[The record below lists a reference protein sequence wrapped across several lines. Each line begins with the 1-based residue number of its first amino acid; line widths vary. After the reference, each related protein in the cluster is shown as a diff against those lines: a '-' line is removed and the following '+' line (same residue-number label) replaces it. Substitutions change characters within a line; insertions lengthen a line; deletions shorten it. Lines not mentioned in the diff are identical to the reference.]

1 MRRAARALT
10 AGLLLLAL
18 AEGAARL
25 LHQPP
30 PVRRVYDPFAFRI
43 PEPDLDDS
51 FRTPA
56 GETVRV
62 RLNELGLR
70 GPRLAEPVAP
80 GTLTLVFLGGSAVE
94 NYGWNEA
101 DTFPVLAGAELARRL
116 GRPARVFNG
125 GMSGAVS
132 ATSLARLQHQVLDLR
147 PDLVV
152 VMDGIN
158 DLLGGFH
165 PGYRPDGRHLRPPP
179 VAGQRPLSYLL
190 DWLRTRQSLARRTPR
205 RAARELRRLD
215 YGDFPARLVFARNVR
230 AMAAIAEATGVPIL
244 LLTQPTTYRDQ
255 PGAEDLRRY
264 YLTESLV
271 DLGQAPPD
279 VPSLAAGMRAFNAT
293 TAALPATPLGH
304 GRPPDPRFVRVLDL
318 AAQVEPSYELFLD
331 ECHLTKAGNQD
342 VAARIV
348 GAMAELLSAA
358 PPPAR

>member
-18 AEGAARL
+18 AEGLARL
-25 LHQPP
+25 LHEPP

-43 PEPDLDDS
+43 PQPDLEDS
-51 FRTPA
+51 FLNA
-56 GETVRV
+56 SGETVRV

-94 NYGWNEA
+94 SYGWNEA
-101 DTFPVLAGAELARRL
+101 DTFTVLAGAELARRL
-116 GRPARVFNG
+116 GRPVRVFNG

-132 ATSLARLQHQVLDLR
+132 ATSLARLQHQVLGLR

-179 VAGQRPLSYLL
+179 VAGQRPRSYLL
-190 DWLRTRQSLARRTPR
+190 DWLRARPAWARRAPR
-205 RAARELRRLD
+205 QAARELRHLD
-215 YGDFPARLVFARNVR
+215 YADFPARLVFARNLR
-230 AMAAIAEATGVPIL
+230 SMAAIAEAAGVPIL
-244 LLTQPTTYRDQ
+244 FLTQPTTYRDQ
-255 PGAEDLRRY
+255 PDAEDLRRY
-264 YLTESLV
+264 YLTESLIE
-271 DLGQAPPD
+271 LGQAPPD

-293 TAALPATPLGH
+293 TTALPGTPLGD
-304 GRPPDPRFVRVLDL
+304 GRLPDPRFVRVLDL
-318 AAQVEPSYELFLD
+318 AAQVAPSYELFLD
-331 ECHLTKAGNQD
+331 ECHLTRAGNRD

-348 GAMAELLSAA
+348 GPVAELLTGA
-358 PPPAR
+358 PSP

>member
-18 AEGAARL
+18 AEGLARL
-25 LHQPP
+25 LHHPL

-43 PEPDLDDS
+43 PEPGLDDS
-51 FRTPA
+51 FQTPS

-70 GPRLAEPVAP
+70 GPRLAEPVVP

-101 DTFPVLAGAELARRL
+101 DTFPVLAGAELSRRL
-116 GRPARVFNG
+116 GRPVRVFNG
-125 GMSGAVS
+125 GTSGAVS

-158 DLLGGFH
+158 DLIAGFH
-165 PGYRPDGRHLRPPP
+165 PGFRPDGRHLRPPP
-179 VAGQRPLSYLL
+179 VAGQRPRSYLL
-190 DWLRTRQSLARRTPR
+190 DWLRTRLPLARRAPR
-205 RAARELRRLD
+205 RAAHELHRLD
-215 YGDFPARLVFARNVR
+215 YSTFPARLAFARNLR
-230 AMAAIAEATGVPIL
+230 SMAAVAEAAGVPIL
-244 LLTQPTTYRDQ
+244 FLTQPTTYRDQ
-255 PGAEDLRRY
+255 PHAEDLRRY
-264 YLTESLV
+264 YLADSLV

-293 TAALPATPLGH
+293 TAALAGTALGD
-304 GRPPDPRFVRVLDL
+304 GRLPDPRFVRVLDL
-318 AAQVEPSYELFLD
+318 AAQTAPGYELFLD
-331 ECHLTKAGNQD
+331 ECHLTKAGNRD
-342 VAARIV
+342 VAARLV
-348 GAMAELLSAA
+348 GPLTEWLGAA
-358 PPPAR
+358 PPP